1 MEKAPMLGAV
11 LRRTSPGVVVRS
23 LIIVSDDW
31 WLDEQAILRWAD
43 DGGRWVDGNNATV
56 QEAQV

>member
-11 LRRTSPGVVVRS
+11 LRRTSPGVAVRS